1 MFISYKT
8 LYSVL
13 LGHFPL
19 HFMSHSHQ
27 ELFPQ
32 ITICLIVCGC
42 CSFAKLCTTL
52 RCLRLAHRAHLSL
65 RFSRQEYWSE
75 LPFPSPQ
82 HSLLQMIKLLLHHR
96 ESCIN
101 RKKEMHLR
109 YCLIYILFLGIE
121 FGLLMQRVGQALFL

>member
-52 RCLRLAHRAHLSL
+52 RCLRLAHRTHLSM

-75 LPFPSPQ
+75 LPFSSPGG
-82 HSLLQMIKLLLHHR
+82 LPDP
-96 ESCIN
+96 
-101 RKKEMHLR
+101 
-109 YCLIYILFLGIE
+109 GIE
-121 FGLLMQRVGQALFL
+121 LGSPALQADSLPTEL